1 MSLKTNRYGASQR
14 NGLTPGGKTN
24 RSMTNLGT
32 KTINAAA
39 NSNQKSQYTGS
50 GDNYRDANNNKVSG
64 LKVDEGRLSSVVRKS
79 PERPHV
85 VASPGALKNQGG
97 ITEKLYLDGKPE
109 MKAMQESMKSIPKK
123 RMQQSMKSIPKKRMQ
138 ASMRGVKVTPAKKA
152 MKADVKKG
160 KPTAQAIVIDMSNK
174 KSKT

>member
-14 NGLTPGGKTN
+14 NGFTPGGKTN

-39 NSNQKSQYTGS
+39 NSNQNPQYTGS
-50 GDNYRDANNNKVSG
+50 GQNYRDANNSKVSG
-64 LKVDEGRLSSVVRKS
+64 LQVDEGRISPVVRKS
-79 PERPHV
+79 PLRPHV

-97 ITEKLYLDGKPE
+97 ITENLYLDGKPE
-109 MKAMQESMKSIPKK
+109 MKAM
-123 RMQQSMKSIPKKRMQ
+123 R
-138 ASMRGVKVTPAKKA
+138 RGEKLIPAKKA
-152 MKADVKKG
+152 MKRGEKLIPTKKAMKTAGKLVPAKKG
-160 KPTAQAIVIDMSNK
+160 KPTAKAIVIDMSKK

>member
-1 MSLKTNRYGASQR
+1 MSLKTNRYGASVR
-14 NGLTPGGKTN
+14 NGLTPGGKAN

-39 NSNQKSQYTGS
+39 NSNQKPQYTGS
-50 GDNYRDANNNKVSG
+50 GQNYRDANNSKVSG
-64 LKVDEGRLSSVVRKS
+64 LQVDEGRISPVVRKS

-97 ITEKLYLDGKPE
+97 ITENLYLDGKPE
-109 MKAMQESMKSIPKK
+109 MKAMKRGEKLIPAKK
-123 RMQQSMKSIPKKRMQ
+123 APT
-138 ASMRGVKVTPAKKA
+138 MRGEKFIPAKKA
-152 MKADVKKG
+152 MKTAGKLTPSKKG
-160 KPTAQAIVIDMSNK
+160 KPTAQAIVIDMSKK

>member
-1 MSLKTNRYGASQR
+1 MSLKTNRYGASVR

-24 RSMTNLGT
+24 RSMTNLGN

-39 NSNQKSQYTGS
+39 NSNQKPQYTGS
-50 GDNYRDANNNKVSG
+50 GQNYRDANNSKVSG
-64 LKVDEGRLSSVVRKS
+64 LQVDEGRISPVVRKS

-109 MKAMQESMKSIPKK
+109 MKAMKRGEKLIPAKK
-123 RMQQSMKSIPKKRMQ
+123 APT
-138 ASMRGVKVTPAKKA
+138 MRGEKFIPAKKA
-152 MKADVKKG
+152 MKTAGKLTPAKKG
-160 KPTAQAIVIDMSNK
+160 KPTAQAIVIDMSKK

>member
-1 MSLKTNRYGASQR
+1 MSLKNNRYGASNR

-39 NSNQKSQYTGS
+39 NSNQKPQYTGS
-50 GDNYRDANNNKVSG
+50 GQNYRDANNSKVSG
-64 LKVDEGRLSSVVRKS
+64 LQVDEGRISPVVRKS
-79 PERPHV
+79 PLRPHV

-97 ITEKLYLDGKPE
+97 ITENLYLDGKPK
-109 MKAMQESMKSIPKK
+109 MKAMRRGEKLIPAKKAMK
-123 RMQQSMKSIPKKRMQ
+123 
-138 ASMRGVKVTPAKKA
+138 RGEKLTPAKKA
-152 MKADVKKG
+152 MKTAGKLVPAKKG
-160 KPTAQAIVIDMSNK
+160 KPTAQAIVIDMSKK

>member
-1 MSLKTNRYGASQR
+1 MSLKTNRYGASVR

-24 RSMTNLGT
+24 RSMTNLGN

-39 NSNQKSQYTGS
+39 NSNQKPQYTDS
-50 GDNYRDANNNKVSG
+50 GQNYRDANNSKVSG
-64 LKVDEGRLSSVVRKS
+64 LQVDEGRISPVVRKS

-109 MKAMQESMKSIPKK
+109 MKAMKRGEKLIPAKK
-123 RMQQSMKSIPKKRMQ
+123 APT
-138 ASMRGVKVTPAKKA
+138 MRGEKFIPAKKA
-152 MKADVKKG
+152 MKTAGKLTPAKKG
-160 KPTAQAIVIDMSNK
+160 KPTAQAIVIDMSKK

>member
-1 MSLKTNRYGASQR
+1 MSLKNNRYGASKR

-32 KTINAAA
+32 KTINKAA
-39 NSNQKSQYTGS
+39 NSNKKPQYTDS
-50 GDNYRDANNNKVSG
+50 GQDYRDANNSKVSG
-64 LKVDEGRLSSVVRKS
+64 LQVDEGRISPVVRKS

-85 VASPGALKNQGG
+85 VAKPGALKNQGG

-109 MKAMQESMKSIPKK
+109 MKAMK
-123 RMQQSMKSIPKKRMQ
+123 RGEKLI
-138 ASMRGVKVTPAKKA
+138 PAKKA
-152 MKADVKKG
+152 MKTAGKLIPAKKG
-160 KPTAQAIVIDMSNK
+160 KPTAQAIVIDMSKK

>member
-39 NSNQKSQYTGS
+39 NSNQKPQYTGS
-50 GDNYRDANNNKVSG
+50 GQNYRDANNSKVSG
-64 LKVDEGRLSSVVRKS
+64 LQVDEGRISPVVRKS

-109 MKAMQESMKSIPKK
+109 MKAMRRSEKLIPIKK
-123 RMQQSMKSIPKKRMQ
+123 AMQQSMKSIPKKRMQ
-138 ASMRGVKVTPAKKA
+138 ASMKGEKVTPA
-152 MKADVKKG
+152 KKG
-160 KPTAQAIVIDMSNK
+160 KPTAQAIVIDMSKK

>member
-1 MSLKTNRYGASQR
+1 MSLKNNRYGASKR

-39 NSNQKSQYTGS
+39 NSNQKPQYTGS
-50 GDNYRDANNNKVSG
+50 G
-64 LKVDEGRLSSVVRKS
+64 LQVDEGRISPVVRKS

-97 ITEKLYLDGKPE
+97 ITENLYLDGKPE
-109 MKAMQESMKSIPKK
+109 MKATRTAGKLTPAKK
-123 RMQQSMKSIPKKRMQ
+123 
-138 ASMRGVKVTPAKKA
+138 AMRGEKLTPAKKA
-152 MKADVKKG
+152 MKTGVKKG
-160 KPTAQAIVIDMSNK
+160 KPTAQAIVIDMSKK

>member
-1 MSLKTNRYGASQR
+1 MSLKTNRYGASVR
-14 NGLTPGGKTN
+14 NGLTPGGKAN

-39 NSNQKSQYTGS
+39 NSNQKPQYTGS
-50 GDNYRDANNNKVSG
+50 GQNYRDANNSKVSG
-64 LKVDEGRLSSVVRKS
+64 LQVDEGRISPVVRKS

-97 ITEKLYLDGKPE
+97 ITENLYLDGKPE
-109 MKAMQESMKSIPKK
+109 MKAMK
-123 RMQQSMKSIPKKRMQ
+123 RGEKL
-138 ASMRGVKVTPAKKA
+138 TPAKKA
-152 MKADVKKG
+152 TRTAGKLTPAKKKG
-160 KPTAQAIVIDMSNK
+160 KPTAQAIVIDMSKK

>member
-1 MSLKTNRYGASQR
+1 MMSLKTNRYGASVR

-39 NSNQKSQYTGS
+39 NSSQKPQYTGS
-50 GDNYRDANNNKVSG
+50 GQNYRDANNSKVSG
-64 LKVDEGRLSSVVRKS
+64 LQVDEGRISPVVRKS

-85 VASPGALKNQGG
+85 VARPGALENQGG
-97 ITEKLYLDGKPE
+97 ITENLYLDGKPE
-109 MKAMQESMKSIPKK
+109 MKAM
-123 RMQQSMKSIPKKRMQ
+123 R
-138 ASMRGVKVTPAKKA
+138 RGEKLIPAKKA
-152 MKADVKKG
+152 MKTAGKLTPVKKG
-160 KPTAQAIVIDMSNK
+160 KPTAQAIVIDMSKK

>member
-1 MSLKTNRYGASQR
+1 MSLKTNRYGASVR

-39 NSNQKSQYTGS
+39 NSNQKPQYTGS
-50 GDNYRDANNNKVSG
+50 GQNYRDANNSKVSG
-64 LKVDEGRLSSVVRKS
+64 LQVDEGRISPVVRKS

-109 MKAMQESMKSIPKK
+109 MKAMKRGEKLIPAKK
-123 RMQQSMKSIPKKRMQ
+123 APT
-138 ASMRGVKVTPAKKA
+138 MRGEKFIPAKKA
-152 MKADVKKG
+152 MKTAGKLTPAKKG
-160 KPTAQAIVIDMSNK
+160 KPTAQAIVIDMSKK